1 MPSPAKSI
9 KFDINSYF
17 QQLKEQKIPLQETFV
32 IKEDTSAKTKTTE
45 DQSQTGG
52 VSMKFS

>member
-52 VSMKFS
+52 VSLKFS